1 MRRSALDDAHGS
13 YIMSVTLPPPITLY
27 ISAANR
33 NAAESVKDFFAM
45 DAIVRDEG
53 KTFHGIETIQQWMT
67 DTHARYHHTIEPLSV
82 RREGEAT
89 IVTSRLTGTFP
100 GSPIEVPFRFVLS
113 GTKIAKLEI
122 G

>member
-1 MRRSALDDAHGS
+1 
-13 YIMSVTLPPPITLY
+13 MSVNMPPPITHY

-33 NAAESVKDFFAM
+33 NATQSVKDYFAM

-53 KTFHGIETIQQWMT
+53 KTLHGIEAIQQWMT
-67 DTHARYHHTIEPLSV
+67 DTHARYHHTMEPLSV
-82 RREGEAT
+82 RTEGEAI
-89 IVTSRLTGTFP
+89 IVTNRLTGTFP

-113 GTKIAKLEI
+113 GSKIAKLEI

>member
-1 MRRSALDDAHGS
+1 MALK
-13 YIMSVTLPPPITLY
+13 IPVPITLY

-33 NAAESVKDFFAM
+33 NAAQAAQEFFAT

-53 KTFHGIETIQQWMT
+53 KTIQGIEAIQHWMT
-67 DTHARYHHTIEPLSV
+67 DTHAKYHHTMEPLAV
-82 RREGEAT
+82 RNEAEST
-89 IVTSRLTGTFP
+89 IVTNRLNGTFP

-113 GTKIAKLEI
+113 GSKIVRLEI